1 MKLSQRE
8 DCHPCISCC
17 RVSMAE
23 MSLNYV
29 MDKIMKK
36 SIALFCLYALCCFG
50 VQAQKIEPQVKEEV
64 ELMSSLARLA
74 GYEEYN
80 YDMAGRYTADIDSVL
95 GKYRSHQAVEMM
107 KQFKEKYGLGY
118 DRVMSMALQI
128 ECRGDSIVKLDTGKK
143 RLSPV
148 SEQDTPGFLASLN
161 DFYRTSRFN
170 DFFRAHA
177 DIYALGLQ
185 VFNDSVMAYFD
196 KDWYAHFFG
205 MPPVEQYRIVI
216 GFANGPCN
224 YGTKRKLAGRPKE
237 VFAIM
242 NYAVDKNER
251 PIFYKKIAETVVHE
265 FCHSFIKINGD
276 TEKALQKSGRIL
288 QGYTRFSMKRQ
299 AYSTWETILEESLVR
314 ASTICYLI
322 DHDYSEKA
330 VRGAISEQ
338 VDLNFF
344 WMPELVQTLR
354 YYESHRKKYPTFT
367 SFWPEIVR
375 FFDDYAADRE
385 KQMSKAMK

>member
-1 MKLSQRE
+1 
-8 DCHPCISCC
+8 
-17 RVSMAE
+17 
-23 MSLNYV
+23 
-29 MDKIMKK
+29 MKK

-50 VQAQKIEPQVKEEV
+50 VQTQKIEPQVKEEV

-216 GFANGPCN
+216 GFTNGPCN
-224 YGTKRKLAGRPKE
+224 YGTKRKLAGQPKE

-276 TEKALQKSGRIL
+276 TEKELKKSGRIL

-330 VRGAISEQ
+330 VRGAILEQ

-354 YYESHRKKYPTFT
+354 YYESHRKKYPTFI